1 MSLRQFRTF
10 AFALSVSMTFL
21 APFAHAQL
29 AVDPEYTAQMT
40 RLTIGANG
48 YGGPLTL
55 SRQPITVTPAP
66 VAYEGTSTTFSST
79 FSSAVKLAGSV
90 KQDGANLVHEQ
101 SLTDARVSPTLAA
114 VTVRIVANAQGQES
128 KHDLTYPAYERA
140 PADGQTAAMKTMFG
154 RMADGLIAD
163 STRPHTATGGEPWQT
178 QADITKTML
187 AALPPG
193 LTVTKNTV
201 VEKLEGTT
209 RVEGRRAV
217 LLTTDGTM
225 ELTATGATL
234 TMVLKGYRLVDTE
247 TGLELESLQGLTST
261 NVVGGRPQPPSSTVT
276 YTVRTIR

>member
-1 MSLRQFRTF
+1 MSLRQLR
-10 AFALSVSMTFL
+10 AFLLALGASMTFL
-21 APFAHAQL
+21 APFAHAQI
-29 AVDPEYTAQMT
+29 ATDPEYTAQMT

-55 SRQPITVTPAP
+55 SRQPITVAPAP
-66 VAYEGTSTTFSST
+66 VAYEGTSTTYSST
-79 FSSAVKLAGSV
+79 FSSAVKLTGSV

-101 SLTDARVSPTLAA
+101 SLIDARVSPTQPA

-128 KHDLTYPAYERA
+128 NRDLTYPAYERA

-187 AALPPG
+187 ASLPPG
-193 LTVTKNTV
+193 LSVTKNTV

-225 ELTATGATL
+225 ELAATGATL
-234 TMVLKGYRLVDTE
+234 TMTLKGYRLVDTE

-261 NVVGGRPQPPSSTVT
+261 NVVGGRAQPPASTVT
-276 YTVRTIR
+276 YTVRSIR

>member
-1 MSLRQFRTF
+1 MSLRQLR
-10 AFALSVSMTFL
+10 AFLLALGASMTFL
-21 APFAHAQL
+21 APFAHAQI
-29 AVDPEYTAQMT
+29 ATDPEYTAQMT

-55 SRQPITVTPAP
+55 SRQPITVAPAP
-66 VAYEGTSTTFSST
+66 VAYEGTSTPYSST
-79 FSSAVKLAGSV
+79 FSSAVKLTGSV

-101 SLTDARVSPTLAA
+101 SLIDARVSPTQPA

-128 KHDLTYPAYERA
+128 NRDLTYPAYERA

-187 AALPPG
+187 ASLPPG
-193 LTVTKNTV
+193 LSVTKNTV
-201 VEKLEGTT
+201 VEKFEGTT

-225 ELTATGATL
+225 ELAATGATL
-234 TMVLKGYRLVDTE
+234 TMTLKGYRLVDTE

-261 NVVGGRPQPPSSTVT
+261 NVVGGRAQPPASTVT
-276 YTVRTIR
+276 YTVRSIR